1 MFKTF
6 ADWFQTSSKSS
17 EEKNGFSH
25 ELAELVTALM
35 VEAAAADGQT
45 GAVETQLIA
54 DCVSSQFDLADDE
67 MKQILDQAL
76 DETDNRI
83 ELHNLISRLRNKS
96 DYEERIGIMEM
107 VWMVVLADGR
117 LDKIE
122 RQLMRRLAGL
132 LFVSDVDSGL
142 AAQNA
147 RQLLGLAGSDK
158 VH

>member
-6 ADWFQTSSKSS
+6 ADWFQTSSKYA
-17 EEKNGFSH
+17 EDRNDFSH

-35 VEAAAADGQT
+35 VEAAAADGQI
-45 GAVETQLIA
+45 GASETQLIS
-54 DCVSSQFDLADDE
+54 DCVSSQFNLADDE
-67 MKQILDQAL
+67 IKQILAHAL
-76 DETDNRI
+76 DEVENRI
-83 ELHNLISRLRNKS
+83 ELHSLISRLRNKS
-96 DYEERIGIMEM
+96 GYEERIGVMEM

-147 RQLLGLAGSDK
+147 RDRLGLAG
-158 VH
+158 

>member
-6 ADWFQTSSKSS
+6 ADWFQTSSKFA
-17 EEKNGFSH
+17 EDGDEFSH

-35 VEAAAADGQT
+35 VEAAAADGQI
-45 GAVETQLIA
+45 GAAEIKLIT
-54 DCVSSQFDLADDE
+54 DCVSSQFSLTDAE
-67 MKQILDQAL
+67 MKQILEHAL
-76 DETDNRI
+76 DEADNRI
-83 ELHNLISRLRNKS
+83 ELHSLISRMRDKS
-96 DYEERIGIMEM
+96 DYEERIGVIEM

-142 AAQNA
+142 AAKNA
-147 RQLLGLAGSDK
+147 RRRLGLAG
-158 VH
+158 

>member
-1 MFKTF
+1 MFETF
-6 ADWFQTSSKSS
+6 SDWFQTSPKFA
-17 EEKNGFSH
+17 EKKDDFSH

-35 VEAAAADGQT
+35 VEAAAADGQI
-45 GAVETQLIA
+45 GIAETQLVT
-54 DCVSSQFDLADDE
+54 DCVSSQFNLADNE
-67 MKQILDQAL
+67 MKQILNRAL
-76 DETDNRI
+76 DEVDNRI
-83 ELHNLISRLRNKS
+83 ELHSLISRLRNKS
-96 DYEERIGIMEM
+96 DYEERIGVIEM

-147 RQLLGLAGSDK
+147 RQRLGLAG
-158 VH
+158 